1 MVCMINTLF
10 SRRDQLNERLVQM
23 FSRCEISADR
33 VPLSLNEN
41 LYFANAVPI
50 KSQLRSVFD
59 PLVNKNLFYEQFF
72 LIFYF
77 SYNVKCILK
86 SPIHSSHCSTDKQGL
101 PFLSAVS

>member
-1 MVCMINTLF
+1 
-10 SRRDQLNERLVQM
+10 M

-72 LIFYF
+72 
-77 SYNVKCILK
+77 
-86 SPIHSSHCSTDKQGL
+86 
-101 PFLSAVS
+101 